1 MKLHELKPA
10 RGSRTRRKRIGRGI
24 GSGHGKTAT
33 RGHKGLKARSGGGK
47 RPGFEGGQMPLKR
60 RVPKRGF
67 TNIFKQEWAVVNIRD
82 LNRLTDV
89 QDVTPETLIRAGLVR
104 NQESQIKVL
113 GEGTPAR
120 PFYVKAH
127 RFSAS
132 AIAKIQAA
140 GGRAEVLG
148 GA

>member
-10 RGSRTRRKRIGRGI
+10 PGSRTKRKRIGRGI

-33 RGHKGLKARSGGGK
+33 RGHKGLKARSGGAK
-47 RPGFEGGQMPLKR
+47 RPGFEGGQMPLTR

-82 LNRLTDV
+82 LNRLGEV
-89 QDVTPETLIRAGLVR
+89 QDVTPDILIQAGLVR
-104 NQESQIKVL
+104 GRKAQVKVL
-113 GEGTPAR
+113 GEGTPVR

-132 AIAKIQAA
+132 ASAKIQAA
-140 GGRAEVLG
+140 GGRTEVLG

>member
-1 MKLHELKPA
+1 
-10 RGSRTRRKRIGRGI
+10 
-24 GSGHGKTAT
+24 
-33 RGHKGLKARSGGGK
+33 
-47 RPGFEGGQMPLKR
+47 MPLKR

-89 QDVTPETLIRAGLVR
+89 QDMTPETLIRAGLVR
-104 NQESQIKVL
+104 SRESKIKVL
-113 GEGTPAR
+113 GEGIPTR
-120 PFYVKAH
+120 PFYIKAH

>member
-10 RGSRTRRKRIGRGI
+10 RGARTRRKRIGRGI

-47 RPGFEGGQMPLKR
+47 RPGFEGGQMPLTR

-82 LNRLTDV
+82 LNQLKGV
-89 QDVTPETLIRAGLVR
+89 QDVTPEALVRAGLVHS
-104 NQESQIKVL
+104 QESKIKVL
-113 GEGTPAR
+113 GEGTLSR
-120 PFYVKAH
+120 PFYIKAH

-132 AIAKIQAA
+132 AVAKIQAA

-148 GA
+148 SA

>member
-1 MKLHELKPA
+1 
-10 RGSRTRRKRIGRGI
+10 
-24 GSGHGKTAT
+24 
-33 RGHKGLKARSGGGK
+33 
-47 RPGFEGGQMPLKR
+47 MPLKR

-89 QDVTPETLIRAGLVR
+89 QDVTPETLIRAGFVR
-104 NQESQIKVL
+104 NRESQIKVL
-113 GEGTPAR
+113 GEGTPSR
-120 PFYVKAH
+120 PFYIKAH

>member
-1 MKLHELKPA
+1 
-10 RGSRTRRKRIGRGI
+10 
-24 GSGHGKTAT
+24 
-33 RGHKGLKARSGGGK
+33 
-47 RPGFEGGQMPLKR
+47 MPLKR

-67 TNIFKQEWAVVNIRD
+67 TNIFKQEWVVVNIRD
-82 LNRLTDV
+82 LNRLKDV
-89 QDVTPETLIRAGLVR
+89 QDVTPEALTRAGLVH
-104 NQESQIKVL
+104 SQRSKIKVL

-120 PFYVKAH
+120 PFYIKAH

-140 GGRAEVLG
+140 GGRTEVLG

>member
-60 RVPKRGF
+60 SVPKRGF

-82 LNRLTDV
+82 LNRLKDV
-89 QDVTPETLIRAGLVR
+89 QDVTPEALIRAGLVHG
-104 NQESQIKVL
+104 QGSKIKVL

-120 PFYVKAH
+120 PFYIKAH

-148 GA
+148 SA

>member
-1 MKLHELKPA
+1 MKLHDLKPA
-10 RGSRTRRKRIGRGI
+10 HGARTRRKRIGRGI

-67 TNIFKQEWAVVNIRD
+67 TNIFKQEWVVINLRD
-82 LNRLTDV
+82 LNRLEGV
-89 QDVTPETLIRAGLVR
+89 QDVTPQILIEAGLVR
-104 NQESQIKVL
+104 GREPRIKVL
-113 GEGTPAR
+113 AEGTPAR
-120 PFYVKAH
+120 PFHIKAH

-132 AIAKIQAA
+132 AVAKIEAA
-140 GGRAEVLG
+140 GGRAEVLD

>member
-10 RGSRTRRKRIGRGI
+10 QGARKRRKRIGRGI

-82 LNRLTDV
+82 LNRLKDV
-89 QDVTPETLIRAGLVR
+89 QDVTPETLMKAGLIHAQDSKV
-104 NQESQIKVL
+104 KVL

-120 PFYVKAH
+120 PLFIKAH

-132 AIAKIQAA
+132 AVVKIQAA

-148 GA
+148 SA

>member
-10 RGSRTRRKRIGRGI
+10 VGSRTRRKRIGRGI

-67 TNIFKQEWAVVNIRD
+67 TNIFKQEWAIVNLRD
-82 LNRLTDV
+82 LNRLEGA
-89 QDVTPETLIRAGLVR
+89 QDVTPEVLIQAGLVR
-104 NQESQIKVL
+104 DREARIKVL
-113 GEGTPAR
+113 AEGALTR
-120 PFYVKAH
+120 PFHVKAH

-140 GGRAEVLG
+140 GGRAEVLD

>member
-82 LNRLTDV
+82 LNRLKDV
-89 QDVTPETLIRAGLVR
+89 QDVTPEALIRAGLVHS
-104 NQESQIKVL
+104 QESKIKVL
-113 GEGTPAR
+113 GEGTPSR
-120 PFYVKAH
+120 PFYIKAH

-132 AIAKIQAA
+132 ASAKIQAA

-148 GA
+148 SA

>member
-67 TNIFKQEWAVVNIRD
+67 TNIFKQEWSVINIRD

-89 QDVTPETLIRAGLVR
+89 QDVTPETLIQAGLVHG
-104 NQESQIKVL
+104 QESKIKVL

-120 PFYVKAH
+120 PFYIKAH

>member
-1 MKLHELKPA
+1 MRLHELKPA
-10 RGSRTRRKRIGRGI
+10 PGSRTRRKRIGRGI

-33 RGHKGLKARSGGGK
+33 RGHKGLKARSGGAK
-47 RPGFEGGQMPLKR
+47 RPGFEGGQMPLTR

-67 TNIFKQEWAVVNIRD
+67 TNIFKQEWVVVNIRD
-82 LNRLTDV
+82 LNRLTDA
-89 QDVTPETLIRAGLVR
+89 QDVTPETLIQAGLVHG
-104 NQESQIKVL
+104 QKSKIKVL

-120 PFYVKAH
+120 PFHIKAH

-132 AIAKIQAA
+132 ATAKIQAA
-140 GGRAEVLG
+140 GGRTEVLG